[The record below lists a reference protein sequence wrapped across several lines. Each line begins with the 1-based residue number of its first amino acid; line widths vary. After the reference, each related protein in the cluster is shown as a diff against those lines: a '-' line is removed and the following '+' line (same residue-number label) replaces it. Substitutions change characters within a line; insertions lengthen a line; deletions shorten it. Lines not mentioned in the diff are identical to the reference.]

1 MSDGQTLSPCES
13 VDLFDKQN
21 LEDNHRLW
29 QYPQLDV
36 YIKGSLVTRN
46 QSKRSSSS
54 DNSEVSGLQQ

>member
-36 YIKGSLVTRN
+36 YIKGSLVTRH
-46 QSKRSSSS
+46 QSKPSSSS
-54 DNSEVSGLQQ
+54 ENNEVSGL